1 MIARQLCYIINNNL
15 RGIFHLAPNEI
26 VNYREFYNE
35 LIKGLG
41 FYNARIQENL
51 EEEGYFALLSKRN
64 NELPKQLGFT
74 NKSVINY
81 LIN

>member
-1 MIARQLCYIINNNL
+1 M
-15 RGIFHLAPNEI
+15 
-26 VNYREFYNE
+26 
-35 LIKGLG
+35 GLG
-41 FYNARIQENL
+41 FNNAKMEENF

-64 NELPKQLGFT
+64 NEFPQLLGLT